1 MVLSEYAKL
10 RILALWRYGLGP
22 TELLKLH
29 ENIQTTRKSV
39 SQFIAR
45 YALYCNVCSRT
56 SHFLPFLSYRYRKR
70 CTIARKPGSGTVSKI
85 NIHVQ
90 KIVELQM
97 RKDDETTATQLQEI
111 LLQNGISLSL
121 RTVLRCRQ
129 QLGWTF
135 RGSAYCQLIR
145 NVNKQ
150 KRLEWAKR
158 YIQDDFANV
167 IFTDEASIQI
177 ETHRLRCYRK
187 KGERPKPKPRPKH
200 RKVHVWAGISMQG
213 ATPIFIF
220 SGIMDAQFYT
230 SILEEA
236 LLPFIRQKFSDC
248 EHRFMQ
254 DNDPK
259 HCSRLAR
266 QFFQDNN
273 INWWPTPPEPPDLN
287 P

>member
-1 MVLSEYAKL
+1 
-10 RILALWRYGLGP
+10 
-22 TELLKLH
+22 
-29 ENIQTTRKSV
+29 
-39 SQFIAR
+39 
-45 YALYCNVCSRT
+45 
-56 SHFLPFLSYRYRKR
+56 
-70 CTIARKPGSGTVSKI
+70 
-85 NIHVQ
+85 
-90 KIVELQM
+90 
-97 RKDDETTATQLQEI
+97 
-111 LLQNGISLSL
+111 
-121 RTVLRCRQ
+121 
-129 QLGWTF
+129 
-135 RGSAYCQLIR
+135 
-145 NVNKQ
+145 VNKQ

-200 RKVHVWAGISMQG
+200 PVKVHVWAGISMQG

-254 DNDPK
+254 DNDLK